1 MQPEASQPSRRPPR
15 NVARVVEIRFLKTGS
30 VRGALAKC
38 AVCGS
43 RLPAHPHA
51 VTSRRSAQIIDPTS
65 PPPTKFAGSPPA
77 TGAGKMTAARKPQSQ
92 GSRELMHEMSIW
104 ATQHRPKLI
113 LTEYM
118 RRLVLAQPPDPLE
131 FLKNEIRT
139 NPVVPGPY
147 NIEEPDARPVAEQ
160 EKRLDVRSLNTKK
173 ASLRRVFDRF
183 ANKEGL
189 VKVAKLLVDCE
200 ENPTILLEACPK
212 HARDLPLALE
222 KVVTEG
228 GLMDWAA
235 FRDCG
240 LQCMSGPGLSPGQEA
255 D

>member
-1 MQPEASQPSRRPPR
+1 
-15 NVARVVEIRFLKTGS
+15 
-30 VRGALAKC
+30 
-38 AVCGS
+38 
-43 RLPAHPHA
+43 
-51 VTSRRSAQIIDPTS
+51 
-65 PPPTKFAGSPPA
+65 
-77 TGAGKMTAARKPQSQ
+77 MTAARKPQSQ

-147 NIEEPDARPVAEQ
+147 NIEETDERPIAEQ

-222 KVVTEG
+222 KVITDN

-240 LQCMSGPGLSPGQEA
+240 LLCLSQPGLSPGQEA

>member
-1 MQPEASQPSRRPPR
+1 
-15 NVARVVEIRFLKTGS
+15 
-30 VRGALAKC
+30 
-38 AVCGS
+38 
-43 RLPAHPHA
+43 
-51 VTSRRSAQIIDPTS
+51 
-65 PPPTKFAGSPPA
+65 
-77 TGAGKMTAARKPQSQ
+77 MTAARKPQSQ

-147 NIEEPDARPVAEQ
+147 NIEEPDNRPIAEQ

-173 ASLRRVFDRF
+173 AALRRVFDRF

-222 KVVTEG
+222 KVITEN
-228 GLMDWAA
+228 GLMDWNA

-240 LQCMSGPGLSPGQEA
+240 LLCMSQPGLSPGQEA

>member
-1 MQPEASQPSRRPPR
+1 MR
-15 NVARVVEIRFLKTGS
+15 
-30 VRGALAKC
+30 
-38 AVCGS
+38 CGVP

-51 VTSRRSAQIIDPTS
+51 VDQPPVRYLPSTRRACPKKKRT
-65 PPPTKFAGSPPA
+65 
-77 TGAGKMTAARKPQSQ
+77 MTAARKPQSQ

-147 NIEEPDARPVAEQ
+147 NIEETDERPIAEQ

-173 ASLRRVFDRF
+173 ASLKRVFDRF

>member
-1 MQPEASQPSRRPPR
+1 
-15 NVARVVEIRFLKTGS
+15 
-30 VRGALAKC
+30 
-38 AVCGS
+38 
-43 RLPAHPHA
+43 
-51 VTSRRSAQIIDPTS
+51 
-65 PPPTKFAGSPPA
+65 
-77 TGAGKMTAARKPQSQ
+77 MTAARKPQSQ

-131 FLKNEIRT
+131 FLKSQHGSNPSCPGLIILRSRT
-139 NPVVPGPY
+139 RG
-147 NIEEPDARPVAEQ
+147 
-160 EKRLDVRSLNTKK
+160 RSRSRRSGWTCRLNTKK

-222 KVVTEG
+222 KVVTV
-228 GLMDWAA
+228 D
-235 FRDCG
+235 
-240 LQCMSGPGLSPGQEA
+240 
-255 D
+255 

>member
-1 MQPEASQPSRRPPR
+1 
-15 NVARVVEIRFLKTGS
+15 
-30 VRGALAKC
+30 
-38 AVCGS
+38 
-43 RLPAHPHA
+43 
-51 VTSRRSAQIIDPTS
+51 
-65 PPPTKFAGSPPA
+65 
-77 TGAGKMTAARKPQSQ
+77 MTAARKPQSQ

-147 NIEEPDARPVAEQ
+147 NIEEPDKRPIAEQ

-173 ASLRRVFDRF
+173 AALRRVFDRF

-222 KVVTEG
+222 KVVTDG

-240 LQCMSGPGLSPGQEA
+240 LLCMSQPGCRRARRPTKRRRIGDGGMAQLIDRPPAVVRLIPNVPVLLPELVVARLQEEEREEARDVLRRVESIDRWRSPA
-255 D
+255 VAPAAASRRPAP

>member
-1 MQPEASQPSRRPPR
+1 MRCGGSQAAHPTPSTSRRP
-15 NVARVVEIRFLKTGS
+15 
-30 VRGALAKC
+30 AL
-38 AVCGS
+38 
-43 RLPAHPHA
+43 
-51 VTSRRSAQIIDPTS
+51 TIDPTS
-65 PPPTKFAGSPPA
+65 PRPKTKR
-77 TGAGKMTAARKPQSQ
+77 TMTAARKPQSQ

-147 NIEEPDARPVAEQ
+147 NIEETDERPIAEQ

>member
-1 MQPEASQPSRRPPR
+1 
-15 NVARVVEIRFLKTGS
+15 
-30 VRGALAKC
+30 
-38 AVCGS
+38 
-43 RLPAHPHA
+43 
-51 VTSRRSAQIIDPTS
+51 
-65 PPPTKFAGSPPA
+65 
-77 TGAGKMTAARKPQSQ
+77 MTAARKPQSQ

-147 NIEEPDARPVAEQ
+147 NIEEPDNRPIAEQ

-173 ASLRRVFDRF
+173 AALRRVFDRF

-212 HARDLPLALE
+212 HAAGFAFGARE
-222 KVVTEG
+222 SRHG
-228 GLMDWAA
+228 GWID
-235 FRDCG
+235 G
-240 LQCMSGPGLSPGQEA
+240 LGRVPGLRAPLHVATRACRRARRPTKKYTYKLHPRPPAVVRLIPMSRSFSPNSSSLVSRGGTRRSA
-255 D
+255 RRSPAS

>member
-1 MQPEASQPSRRPPR
+1 
-15 NVARVVEIRFLKTGS
+15 
-30 VRGALAKC
+30 
-38 AVCGS
+38 
-43 RLPAHPHA
+43 
-51 VTSRRSAQIIDPTS
+51 
-65 PPPTKFAGSPPA
+65 
-77 TGAGKMTAARKPQSQ
+77 MTAARKPQSQ

-147 NIEEPDARPVAEQ
+147 NIEETDERPIAEQ

-173 ASLRRVFDRF
+173 ASLKRVFDRF

>member
-1 MQPEASQPSRRPPR
+1 MRCA
-15 NVARVVEIRFLKTGS
+15 A
-30 VRGALAKC
+30 ALR
-38 AVCGS
+38 
-43 RLPAHPHA
+43 RLPGCPPTPTPS
-51 VTSRRSAQIIDPTS
+51 TSRRSAPIIDPAS
-65 PPPTKFAGSPPA
+65 PRPKTKR
-77 TGAGKMTAARKPQSQ
+77 TMTAARKPQSQ

-147 NIEEPDARPVAEQ
+147 NIEETDERPIAEQ

>member
-1 MQPEASQPSRRPPR
+1 MSRIP
-15 NVARVVEIRFLKTGS
+15 
-30 VRGALAKC
+30 
-38 AVCGS
+38 
-43 RLPAHPHA
+43 
-51 VTSRRSAQIIDPTS
+51 
-65 PPPTKFAGSPPA
+65 
-77 TGAGKMTAARKPQSQ
+77 
-92 GSRELMHEMSIW
+92 
-104 ATQHRPKLI
+104 
-113 LTEYM
+113 LTEIDNAAGATM
-118 RRLVLAQPPDPLE
+118 DLTSMAKRGSAAAAAGMNMANMAVNQVKVRMADAAQPPDPLE

-147 NIEEPDARPVAEQ
+147 NIEETDERPIAEQ

-222 KVVTEG
+222 KVVTDG

-240 LQCMSGPGLSPGQEA
+240 LLCLSQPGLSPGQEA

>member
-1 MQPEASQPSRRPPR
+1 
-15 NVARVVEIRFLKTGS
+15 
-30 VRGALAKC
+30 
-38 AVCGS
+38 
-43 RLPAHPHA
+43 
-51 VTSRRSAQIIDPTS
+51 
-65 PPPTKFAGSPPA
+65 
-77 TGAGKMTAARKPQSQ
+77 MTAARKPQSQ

-147 NIEEPDARPVAEQ
+147 NIEETDERPIAEQ

-173 ASLRRVFDRF
+173 AALRRVFDRF